1 MAEFF
6 TNYAQPQ
13 QRTSLADMVNAA
25 SGIQNF
31 QQAQQLQP
39 LQLQEAQLRLQQAQ
53 QMNPLQLQEAQ
64 AKLQTA
70 QQGAQKGG
78 IELSQ
83 AEQANKERLAMQA
96 FMANPE
102 NFQTDGEVDQEK
114 INKAIPGLAPMTGT
128 KYIEDLSKLAKSQT
142 DAASAKNQL
151 TTQERGIFGA
161 TFLEKANS
169 KVTDPEEYKKSLDDI
184 AEQYD
189 SKHVKRLAETYKK
202 SIDLIKDP
210 AMLPQIAGKIGLGMM
225 TPTGAQEIA
234 APKIQVTPS
243 GQTVTTQNMPG
254 QAPTATVGVAQ
265 GFQQPQQPQGVQGAQ
280 MGAAF
285 DHNAPTPLP
294 HPVRSAGQPY
304 IPNPTEADDTAKGT
318 TYRQGLLGAQS
329 NLVTAKRNNQETLQT
344 VDEIENALGSK
355 ATGWTGEVA
364 RKFSK
369 FAGTE
374 LGQRYIQLSKDI
386 ANQQL
391 SAMNDAQLK
400 TDAGKHLAAL
410 ASGDETYPPSVLRNI
425 VRRNDAQLTGTDMQ
439 ATAAQNF
446 YRKFGD
452 NNMADFQ
459 QNWSKNADSRLF
471 EAASIVNSIQNPA
484 QQKAELDKIMPSD
497 PAQRKIFLEKWRNLK
512 KLTSTGEL

>member
-128 KYIEDLSKLAKSQT
+128 KYIEDLTKLAKSQT
-142 DAASAKNQL
+142 EVASAKNQL

-210 AMLPQIAGKIGLGMM
+210 AMLPQIAGKLGLGMM
-225 TPTGAQEIA
+225 APKEAQEIT

-254 QAPTATVGVAQ
+254 QAPTATVGVAG
-265 GFQQPQQPQGVQGAQ
+265 GFQQPQGVQGAQ

-329 NLVTAKRNNQETLQT
+329 NLVTARRNNQETLQT
-344 VDEIENALGSK
+344 VDAIEKQLGDWS
-355 ATGWTGEVA
+355 TGWTSDIA
-364 RKFSK
+364 RKYGK
-369 FAGTE
+369 FAGTQ
-374 LGQRYIQLSKDI
+374 LGQQYTQLSKDI

-391 SAMNDAQLK
+391 STMNDAQLK

-425 VRRNDAQLTGTDMQ
+425 VRRNDAQLTGADMQ

-452 NNMADFQ
+452 NNMAAFQ

-471 EAASIVNSIQNPA
+471 EAASIVNSIQDPA
-484 QQKAELDKIMPSD
+484 KQKAELDKIMPSD